1 MVKWGVLLVK
11 QGQMGQFVSRKFY
24 EILNV
29 IHGSVNAFKVVLFF
43 EGVLKKFQSILGK
56 FQVCFKGDSRGV

>member
-29 IHGSVNAFKVVLFF
+29 IHGSVNAFKVVLRRFK
-43 EGVLKKFQSILGK
+43 EVPKYLREVSSVFQG
-56 FQVCFKGDSRGV
+56 